1 MHTLSHSI
9 IKKSVSKNDTIF
21 TRGENLFALGNYS
34 LFEADIEAGRYT
46 YHFDGSYGNYQVAI
60 QLKDDGVESG
70 CSCPYPHGGCK
81 HVVAACLDIAERQRR
96 EEKWGTGAGEK
107 AEVTEERFQEYLTPE
122 EIRELALESR
132 RERARKEGLNLIRG
146 ETIKGFHKVR
156 NAKGKDYTVTIYN
169 PVEEKGHCSCPDFA
183 SNHLD
188 TCKHLIFA
196 CNAIRKEEADLDLL
210 LQKEHFPFVHFTW
223 NSRLH
228 RPVVYHEGLE
238 SLENGEIRGMVESLF
253 NEKGVYTRES
263 LKSLYELYSRYDGD
277 VEALCFDSYLLE
289 RMEDYLWQKE
299 SVKLEKKQQ
308 IDLSFLKTGLYPYQ
322 EEGVR
327 FAVFKK
333 AAIIADEMGLGKT
346 LQAITIA
353 LLKREIFG
361 FQKILVVCPSS
372 VKSQWQKEIE
382 KFTDASALVISGGR
396 KVRQRTYMESSALFK
411 ITNYEALLR
420 DITTVGRWNP
430 DFVILD
436 EAQRIKNFETK
447 THQAL
452 QQLPRNHSLV
462 ITGTPLENKLED
474 LYSIIQFSDPT
485 LLTPLWA
492 FAARHFNLSTTRKN
506 RVLGY
511 RNLDAVHDKI
521 KPLLLR
527 RKKVDVMENLP
538 EKVENNYYLDLS
550 QEQEE
555 IHQGYLSGLFQL
567 MNKKVLTPM
576 DIKRMQQILLAMRMV
591 CDSTYLIDKESN
603 ISPKLVEL
611 VSILKELV
619 LENRRK
625 VIIFSEWTTMTYLI
639 GKVLSELGID
649 FVEFTGKVPV
659 QKRQALIDEFR
670 TNPECMVFLSTDAGG
685 VGLNLQNTD
694 CLINF
699 ELPWNPAKLNQ
710 RIGRIHRIGQKSSSI
725 NIINLIS
732 KNSIEE
738 KVYAGINLK
747 QELFDAAL
755 EGTATEVDMSRERKD
770 RFVNQVRSLFQ
781 GNEAEAEATDGTALP
796 VDHRQRGEAERP
808 ELDEQTPH
816 YLNPEVFRDPE
827 RVVDIGAEENLGE
840 DETDW
845 EEKAEVTEGEVDKD
859 TKGSDRSR
867 SGTTKPAASSVQ
879 SSPTKSSPSANPPS
893 PEQMEAVLNQ
903 GMSFL
908 NSLAMMATG
917 SPISG
922 DDTNK
927 AVEIDRETGEV
938 VMRFKLPGF

>member
-1 MHTLSHSI
+1 M
-9 IKKSVSKNDTIF
+9 
-21 TRGENLFALGNYS
+21 
-34 LFEADIEAGRYT
+34 
-46 YHFDGSYGNYQVAI
+46 
-60 QLKDDGVESG
+60 
-70 CSCPYPHGGCK
+70 
-81 HVVAACLDIAERQRR
+81 VAACLDIAERQRR
-96 EEKWGTGAGEK
+96 EEKFGREFGDGSG
-107 AEVTEERFQEYLTPE
+107 TEEGIPQEYLTPE
-122 EIRELALESR
+122 EIRDLALESR
-132 RERARKEGLNLIRG
+132 RDRAKKEEFSLIRG
-146 ETIKGFHKVR
+146 ETIKGFHRVR
-156 NAKGKDYTVTIYN
+156 TSRGKDYTVTVYN
-169 PVEEKGHCSCPDFA
+169 LAEERGHCSCPDFA

-196 CNAIRKEEADLDLL
+196 CNQLQQEEEDPDLL
-210 LQKEHFPFVHFTW
+210 LQKEPFPFVHFTW

-228 RPVVYHEGLE
+228 RPVVYYEGLKNE
-238 SLENGEIRGMVESLF
+238 EVRERVETLF

-263 LKSLYELYSRYDGD
+263 LKGLYELYSRYDGED
-277 VEALCFDSYLLE
+277 EPLCFDSYLLE

-299 SVKLEKKQQ
+299 SAKLAKGHT
-308 IDLSFLKTGLYPYQ
+308 IDLSFLKTCLYPYQ

-327 FAVFKK
+327 FGVFKK

-346 LQAITIA
+346 LQAISIA
-353 LLKREIFG
+353 LLKKEIFG

-382 KFTDASALVISGGR
+382 KFTDASAVVISGR
-396 KVRQRTYMESSALFK
+396 KDMRRQIYKENPALFK

-420 DITTVGRWNP
+420 DISTVSRWCP

-447 THQAL
+447 THHAL

-511 RNLDAVHDKI
+511 RNLDAVHEKI
-521 KPLLLR
+521 APLLLR
-527 RKKVDVMENLP
+527 RRKADVLENLP
-538 EKVENNYYLDLS
+538 EKIENNYYLDLS
-550 QEQEE
+550 PEQEE
-555 IHQGYLSGLFQL
+555 MHQGYLSGLFSI

-576 DIKRMQQILLAMRMV
+576 DIKRMQQILLAMRMI
-591 CDSTYLIDKESN
+591 CDSTYLVDKETN

-611 VSILKELV
+611 VSILKDLV

-625 VIIFSEWTTMTYLI
+625 VIIFSEWTTMIYLI
-639 GKVLSELGID
+639 GKVLSELGIN

-659 QKRQALIDEFR
+659 KKRQSLIDEFR
-670 TNPECMVFLSTDAGG
+670 TNPDCMVFLSTDAGG

-725 NIINLIS
+725 NVINLIS
-732 KNSIEE
+732 RNSIEE

-755 EGTATEVDMSRERKD
+755 EGTAIEVDLSRERKN
-770 RFVNQVRSLFQ
+770 RFVNQVRTLFQ
-781 GNEAEAEATDGTALP
+781 GDETAQDEADAALIRNDERP
-796 VDHRQRGEAERP
+796 EGEREKP
-808 ELDEQTPH
+808 ELDEKTPH
-816 YLNPEVFRDPE
+816 FLNPEIFREPE
-827 RVVDIGAEENLGE
+827 RVVDISAEETLGE
-840 DETDW
+840 EARV
-845 EEKAEVTEGEVDKD
+845 EEEGAARNGREGDKQSE
-859 TKGSDRSR
+859 G
-867 SGTTKPAASSVQ
+867 PAQ
-879 SSPTKSSPSANPPS
+879 IR

-917 SPISG
+917 RPITG